1 MEWFHWLGLVFAW
14 LWHPFHDSY
23 RYRKIKL
30 PIWSNVD
37 TDGQTMLRKQDD
49 EAERWSKVIKGVGLL
64 VMGLIFLPYD
74 TILGYAY
81 PLGVLIWFIGHS
93 LTFDQLWYFFT
104 YEKFMSREKWCNT
117 LEVVRDGPVSRLL
130 RKVLRY

>member
-1 MEWFHWLGLVFAW
+1 
-14 LWHPFHDSY
+14 
-23 RYRKIKL
+23 
-30 PIWSNVD
+30 
-37 TDGQTMLRKQDD
+37 
-49 EAERWSKVIKGVGLL
+49 
-64 VMGLIFLPYD
+64 MGLIFLPYD

-81 PLGVLIWFIGHS
+81 PLGVIIWFIGHS

-104 YEKFMSREKWCNT
+104 YKKFMSREKWFNT